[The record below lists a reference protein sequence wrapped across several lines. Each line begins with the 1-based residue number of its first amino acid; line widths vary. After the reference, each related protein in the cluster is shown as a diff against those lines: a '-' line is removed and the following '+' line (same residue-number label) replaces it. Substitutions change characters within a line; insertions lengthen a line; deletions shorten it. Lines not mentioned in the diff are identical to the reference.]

1 MKFKWSSVYN
11 FLLMTFGAVIYG
23 VGVVLFFDSNNIAP
37 GGVSGISIILD
48 KTVGIM
54 STGTWS
60 FVINIPILL
69 LGAFKFG
76 GRFIFSTVYTVT
88 LSSLVMD
95 TAARLNIVLTD
106 DVLLAAIFGALLT
119 GGGIGL
125 VFRSGATTGG
135 SDIII
140 RILRTKYRHISTGS
154 LFFGI
159 DCAIIAI
166 SAIAFGNV
174 SSALYAAVAS
184 FLQTRIINTVL
195 YGTDSAR
202 LVYIISEKSD
212 AISRKLLLDIETG
225 VTILDG
231 HGAYTNSEKEVI
243 MCVLPPKNL
252 PKAKDIVRCE
262 DEEAFL
268 VVTSA
273 TSVFGEGYKKNNE
286 EEI

>member
-1 MKFKWSSVYN
+1 MKFKLSSVYN

-174 SSALYAAVAS
+174 SSALYAAVVS

-212 AISRKLLLDIETG
+212 AISKRLLLDLETG

-273 TSVFGEGYKKNNE
+273 TSVFGEGYKKNIE

>member
-1 MKFKWSSVYN
+1 MKFKWSSIYN

-23 VGVVLFFDSNNIAP
+23 VGVVIFFDGNNIAP

-69 LGAFKFG
+69 LGAVKFG
-76 GRFIFSTVYTVT
+76 GRFILSTVYTVT
-88 LSSLVMD
+88 LSSFVMD
-95 TAARLNIVLTD
+95 TAARFNIVLTD

-119 GGGIGL
+119 GVGIGL

-140 RILRTKYRHISTGS
+140 RILRLKYRHISTGS

-159 DCAIIAI
+159 DCAIIVI
-166 SAIAFGNV
+166 SAVAFGNI
-174 SSALYAAVAS
+174 SSALYASVAS

-212 AISRKLLLDIETG
+212 AISKRLLLELETG

-273 TSVFGEGYKKNNE
+273 TSVFGEGYKKNIE

>member
-1 MKFKWSSVYN
+1 MKTKFLKVYN

-23 VGVVLFFDSNNIAP
+23 VGVMLFFESNNIAP

-48 KTVGIM
+48 KTVGIVG
-54 STGTWS
+54 TGTWS
-60 FVINIPILL
+60 FILNVPILII
-69 LGAFKFG
+69 GAVRFG
-76 GRFIFSTVYTVT
+76 GRFILSTFYTVA
-88 LSSLVMD
+88 LSSVVMD
-95 TAARLNIVLTD
+95 TVARYDIILTD

-119 GGGIGL
+119 GVGIGL

-140 RILRTKYRHISTGS
+140 RILRAKFRHISTGS

-159 DCAIIAI
+159 DCAIIMI
-166 SAIAFGNV
+166 SAFAFGNV
-174 SSALYAAVAS
+174 SAALYAAVAS

-195 YGTDSAR
+195 YGSNSAR
-202 LVYIISEKSD
+202 LVYIISENSD
-212 AISRKLLLDIETG
+212 AISKRLLTELETG
-225 VTILDG
+225 VTVLDG
-231 HGAYTNSEKEVI
+231 HGAYTNSKKEVL
-243 MCVLPPKNL
+243 MCVLHSKNL
-252 PKAKDIVRCE
+252 PKAKDIVRHE

-273 TSVFGEGYKKNNE
+273 TSVFGEGYKKNID

>member
-1 MKFKWSSVYN
+1 MKFKWSSLYN

-23 VGVVLFFDSNNIAP
+23 VGVVLFFDSNNLAP

-60 FVINIPILL
+60 FVINIPILI
-69 LGAFKFG
+69 LGALKFG
-76 GRFIFSTVYTVT
+76 GRFILSTVYTVA

-95 TAARLNIVLTD
+95 VSARFNIVLTD

-119 GGGIGL
+119 GVGIGL
-125 VFRSGATTGG
+125 VFRAGATTGG

-140 RILRTKYRHISTGS
+140 RLLRTKYRHISTGS

-166 SAIAFGNV
+166 SAVAFGNV

-202 LVYIISEKSD
+202 IVYIISEKSD
-212 AISRKLLLDIETG
+212 AISKRLLLELETG

-273 TSVFGEGYKKNNE
+273 TSVFGEGYKKNIE

>member
-1 MKFKWSSVYN
+1 MKIKRLDVYN

-60 FVINIPILL
+60 FVINIPILI
-69 LGAFKFG
+69 LGAVKFG
-76 GRFIFSTVYTVT
+76 GRFILSTFYTVA
-88 LSSLVMD
+88 LSSFVMD
-95 TAARLNIVLTD
+95 VVARYNVFLTD

-119 GGGIGL
+119 GVGIGL
-125 VFRSGATTGG
+125 VFRAGATTGG

-140 RILRTKYRHISTGS
+140 RLLRTKYRHISTGS

-159 DCAIIAI
+159 DCAIIAV
-166 SAIAFGNV
+166 SAVAFGNV

-202 LVYIISEKSD
+202 IVYIISEKSD
-212 AISRKLLLDIETG
+212 AISKRLLVELETG
-225 VTILDG
+225 VTVLDG
-231 HGAYTNSEKEVI
+231 HGAYTNSEKEVL
-243 MCVLPPKNL
+243 MCVLHSKNL

-262 DEEAFL
+262 DGGAFV

-273 TSVFGEGYKKNNE
+273 TSVFGEGYKRNTD